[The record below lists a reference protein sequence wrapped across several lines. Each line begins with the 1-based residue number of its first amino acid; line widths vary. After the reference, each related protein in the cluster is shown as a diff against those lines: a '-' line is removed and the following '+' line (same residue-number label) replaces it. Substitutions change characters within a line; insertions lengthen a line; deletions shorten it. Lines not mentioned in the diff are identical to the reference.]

1 MTTAATS
8 QLAECI
14 DTLKQAGEQAL
25 AQPNVDGFIE
35 IERYL
40 GQVASMVREKQQAMW
55 SREAKTAIRHLEN
68 QEPLTPEDKD
78 VIRAFIVS
86 DAEHYVDQ
94 ENNYQ
99 DWLNEFRRLIGELV
113 TCVNT
118 VDRNSIGVMR
128 GILKDAN
135 RLVPD
140 IRNYLE
146 EQQRIRKFDLTQ
158 GELDSQTCKLLA
170 RVLKDQHTSDSR

>member
-8 QLAECI
+8 QLAECME
-14 DTLKQAGEQAL
+14 TLKKAGEQAL
-25 AQPNVDGFIE
+25 SQTNVDDFVE

-40 GQVASMVREKQQAMW
+40 GQLASMVREQQQAMW
-55 SREAKTAIRHLEN
+55 SREAKVAIRHLEN
-68 QEPLTPEDKD
+68 QEPLTAEDKD
-78 VIRAFIVS
+78 VIRAFIIS
-86 DAEHYVDQ
+86 DAEHYINQ

-99 DWLNEFRRLIGELV
+99 DWLNEFRRLIGELTNV
-113 TCVNT
+113 CHRI
-118 VDRNSIGVMR
+118 DRESIGVVR

-146 EQQRIRKFDLTQ
+146 EKQRIRRFDLTQ
-158 GELDSQTCKLLA
+158 GELDPQTSKLLA
-170 RVLKDQHTSDSR
+170 RVLKEQLTSDTR